1 MEIEE
6 PTFERYH
13 DVPDRVRILVQ
24 VEADL
29 HDNVIE
35 NLVNISKTDF
45 QISGYYSRF
54 GQTSRYHKVSTKFHC
69 SPRYKAPE
77 GPTNEP

>member
-1 MEIEE
+1 VEIEE

-35 NLVNISKTDF
+35 NLVNISKNGFPEFWILYKVRADI
-45 QISGYYSRF
+45 QI
-54 GQTSRYHKVSTKFHC
+54 T
-69 SPRYKAPE
+69 
-77 GPTNEP
+77 